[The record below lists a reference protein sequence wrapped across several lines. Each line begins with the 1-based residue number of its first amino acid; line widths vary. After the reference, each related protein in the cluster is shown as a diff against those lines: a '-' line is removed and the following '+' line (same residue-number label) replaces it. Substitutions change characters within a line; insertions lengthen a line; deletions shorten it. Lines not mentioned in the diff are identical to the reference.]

1 MGNAALGRIGIALE
15 SLTNPGMVLLLG
27 PTLISNLPASL
38 TTQPNAVSGQSIWSG
53 MRIYVE
59 VRGNNQTGTLTFTG
73 KDFSQAQN
81 ALSETTN
88 VIPIAGT
95 GANQG
100 PFYPYTTKAVFS
112 AINASGV
119 TVGGSGL
126 TGGIITI
133 WGVQAARFATPAM
146 FEVPE
151 EKNPPYS
158 PQEIRGTLSRN
169 TNIQR
174 LNRIVD
180 VPAFKTTFLPDNNAL
195 WFGRS
200 TIGSSP
206 TQGFLPA
213 NASAL
218 ALKTSS
224 VVSGGPFS
232 LTTQPNVLGAYAQ
245 LQFVVTGSSVV
256 GTIVVAGISRSGA
269 AISETIQANGT
280 NGNGTYTSVNFYQT
294 VNASGVSFT
303 GLTSGSCAI
312 NGLYPTQ
319 LLAITTVASIVA
331 TPASLTAQPNTV
343 GPDSLLQIT
352 VSASSANGVIGIAGT
367 NRFGQAITENVICGV
382 PGSANGNG
390 TFYTQQAFAS
400 VNSGGITIGNGLTAG
415 SIAING
421 IIGLQETYQVGAAG
435 AGAGDTLQ
443 TLAIEQYTG
452 TDALTHPFAFY
463 DEMTLEG
470 SSEKE
475 LMITGKG
482 MAQDQMVIGDPTV
495 TPMTNI
501 TGNIPFGA
509 IGLPGN
515 VWQPFDIGVSGWAVL
530 FWIDSIGGTP
540 GTTPYN
546 QILDYKVTF
555 KNPRKVSYPSVNNPR
570 YQIVYRQQ
578 REVQIDVTIDF
589 VDLVQYYAFKNNV
602 RQLFQMQIQSNYYIG
617 SVSNTPIF
625 KNWIFTFVTKQLTAK
640 RDVSKMEKVEA
651 KFSFSTEYNPTLGYE
666 FQLITQNQM
675 VPNYAS

>member
-1 MGNAALGRIGIALE
+1 MPNAALGRIGIALE
-15 SLTNPGMVLLLG
+15 SATNPGMVLLLG
-27 PTLISNLPASL
+27 PTLVSALPASL
-38 TTQPNAVSGQSIWSG
+38 TTQPNAVTGQSIWSG
-53 MRIYVE
+53 MRIYIE
-59 VRGNNQTGTLTFTG
+59 VKGNVATGTITVTG

-81 ALSETTN
+81 ALAETTN
-88 VIPIAGT
+88 TIAIAGT

-112 AINASGV
+112 TINASGV
-119 TVGGSGL
+119 TVSGL
-126 TGGIITI
+126 TGGTITI
-133 WGVQAARFATPAM
+133 WGIQASRFLTPAM

-151 EKNPPYS
+151 EKNPPFS

-200 TIGSSP
+200 TIGNAP

-213 NASAL
+213 NASTL
-218 ALKTSS
+218 ALKASA

-256 GTIVVAGISRSGA
+256 GTIVIAGVNNLGVSA
-269 AISETIQANGT
+269 SETVQANGS

-312 NGLYPTQ
+312 NGLYPNQ
-319 LLAITTVASIVA
+319 LKALTAVSAL
-331 TPASLTAQPNTV
+331 PASLTTQPNTV

-352 VSASSANGVIGIAGT
+352 VSASAANGVIGIAGT
-367 NRFGQAITENVICGV
+367 NRFGQTITENVICGI

-400 VNSGGITIGNGLTAG
+400 VSASGVTLGSGLTSG
-415 SIAING
+415 SITING
-421 IIGLQETYQVGAAG
+421 IIGLQETYQVGLAG
-435 AGAGDTLQ
+435 AGAGDVLQ
-443 TLAIEQYTG
+443 TLAIEQYVG

-463 DEMTLEG
+463 NEMAIEG
-470 SSEKE
+470 SPEKE
-475 LMITGKG
+475 LMVTGKG

-501 TGNIPFGA
+501 TGNIPIGA

-515 VWQPFDIGVSGWAVL
+515 MWQPFDIGVSGWAVL
-530 FWIDSIGGTP
+530 FWIDSMSGTA
-540 GTTPYN
+540 GTTAYN
-546 QILDYKVTF
+546 QILDYKVIF
-555 KNPRKVSYPSVNNPR
+555 KNPRKESFPAINNPR
-570 YQIVYRQQ
+570 YQLVYRQQ

-589 VDLVQYYAFKNNV
+589 IDLVQYYAFKNNV

-617 SVSNTPIF
+617 SISNTPVF
-625 KNWIFTFVTKQLTAK
+625 KNWIFVFVTKQTAAK

-651 KFSFSTEYNPTLGYE
+651 KFTFMTEYNPVVGYE
-666 FQLITQNQM
+666 YSLVTQTQT
-675 VPNYAS
+675 VPNYNA